1 MRKGEI
7 HMDKQVIISIGREFG
22 SGGHVIAK
30 AIADRMNLPYY
41 NHEILNNI
49 AKEMNVDPKTLAE
62 FEEKRHSSFFSR
74 TVRGYNNSPE
84 EQIAQLQFD
93 YLRKKAASG
102 ESFVV
107 VGRCAESVLSEY
119 PGLISIFVLA
129 DRDAKIKRTASC
141 EHITEKDAEVMM
153 LTHDKYRKAYHNHY
167 ANMKWGDSR
176 LYDMCIN
183 STRLG
188 IEKTTD
194 VVFDYI
200 QRRIADM

>member
-1 MRKGEI
+1 
-7 HMDKQVIISIGREFG
+7 MDKQVIISVGREYG

-30 AIADRMNLPYY
+30 AIAERMNLPYY
-41 NHEILNNI
+41 DHEILNQI
-49 AKEMNVDPKTLAE
+49 AKEMNVDPKTLKE
-62 FEEKRHSSFFSR
+62 FEEKKHSSFFSR

-93 YLRKKAASG
+93 YMRKKAASG
-102 ESFVV
+102 ESFVI

-119 PGLISIFVLA
+119 PGLISIFVVA
-129 DRDAKIKRTASC
+129 DRDAKIARTAQVNNLNL
-141 EHITEKDAEVMM
+141 KDAEVTM

-194 VVFDYI
+194 VVYDYI
-200 QRRIADM
+200 QSRIQNL

>member
-1 MRKGEI
+1 
-7 HMDKQVIISIGREFG
+7 MDKQVIISVGREYG

-30 AIADRMNLPYY
+30 AIAERMNLPYY
-41 NHEILNNI
+41 DHEILNQI
-49 AKEMNVDPKTLAE
+49 AKEMNVDPKTLKE
-62 FEEKRHSSFFSR
+62 FEEKKHSSFFSR

-93 YLRKKAASG
+93 YMRKKAASG
-102 ESFVV
+102 ESFVI

-119 PGLISIFVLA
+119 PGLISIFVVA
-129 DRDAKIKRTASC
+129 DRDAKIARTAQVNNLNL
-141 EHITEKDAEVMM
+141 KDAEVTM

-194 VVFDYI
+194 VVYYYI
-200 QRRIADM
+200 QSRIQNL